1 MMKWLKAFWRFFVP
15 RERTLIFTSFRQ
27 EDYLKVKN
35 RLIAN
40 GIPHRSRI
48 VNWGS
53 IQNMLQTRK
62 MEYSIYVA
70 KEDEQSA
77 AEASSK

>member
-1 MMKWLKAFWRFFVP
+1 MVESVL
-15 RERTLIFTSFRQ
+15 EIFCPQGAYAHF
-27 EDYLKVKN
+27 YLFSAGRLFESQN

-53 IQNMLQTRK
+53 KQNMLQTRK

>member
-1 MMKWLKAFWRFFVP
+1 M
-15 RERTLIFTSFRQ
+15 
-27 EDYLKVKN
+27 KVKN

-53 IQNMLQTRK
+53 KQNMLQTRK